1 MARSNQGVSA
11 MSGVGISSANADSGM
26 SDNPP
31 IAPPALM
38 NFLLSIAEFS
48 IKTQTVARF
57 SADG

>member
-1 MARSNQGVSA
+1 

-38 NFLLSIAEFS
+38 KFLLSIAEFS